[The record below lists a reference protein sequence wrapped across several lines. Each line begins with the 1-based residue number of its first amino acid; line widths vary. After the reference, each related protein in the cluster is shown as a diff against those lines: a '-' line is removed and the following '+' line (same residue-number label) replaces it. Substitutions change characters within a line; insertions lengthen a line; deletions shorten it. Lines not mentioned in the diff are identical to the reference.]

1 MEKVITISRE
11 YGSGG
16 HELGVKLADK
26 LGIPFYDKE
35 LIGMI
40 SKEGNIEESI
50 LRANDE
56 VVPDLD
62 NYSMREIQPYYQIAM
77 TEHIYKV
84 QCDVIQAL
92 ADKGA
97 CVIVGRCA
105 DAILNDSVNI
115 FVYGDIESRVK
126 RIREREPELSPENAR
141 LQIRAMD
148 KKRKAYHQY
157 YSSKEWGVMTDYHL
171 CLNSGPA
178 GVDGCL
184 DAAFAYLNHV
194 K

>member
-1 MEKVITISRE
+1 MERVITISRE

-62 NYSMREIQPYYQIAM
+62 
-77 TEHIYKV
+77 
-84 QCDVIQAL
+84 
-92 ADKGA
+92 
-97 CVIVGRCA
+97 
-105 DAILNDSVNI
+105 
-115 FVYGDIESRVK
+115 
-126 RIREREPELSPENAR
+126 
-141 LQIRAMD
+141 
-148 KKRKAYHQY
+148 
-157 YSSKEWGVMTDYHL
+157 GVRMPFYRT
-171 CLNSGPA
+171 A
-178 GVDGCL
+178 
-184 DAAFAYLNHV
+184 
-194 K
+194 

>member
-1 MEKVITISRE
+1 MERVITISRE

-84 QCDVIQAL
+84 QCDVIQSL
-92 ADKGA
+92 ADKGP

-105 DAILNDSVNI
+105 DAILSNSVNI
-115 FVYGDIESRVK
+115 FVYADIESRIK
-126 RIREREPELSPENAR
+126 RIRGVEPDLSPESAM
-141 LQIRAMD
+141 LHIRAVD
-148 KKRKAYHQY
+148 KKRRAYHQY

-171 CLNSGPA
+171 CLNSGLA
-178 GVDGCL
+178 GVEGCL
-184 DAAFAYLNHV
+184 DAVMAYLSHV

>member
-1 MEKVITISRE
+1 MERVITISRE

-35 LIGMI
+35 LIGLI

-84 QCDVIQAL
+84 QCDVIQSL
-92 ADKGA
+92 ADKGP

-105 DAILNDSVNI
+105 DAILSNSVNI
-115 FVYGDIESRVK
+115 FVYADIESRIK
-126 RIREREPELSPENAR
+126 RIRSTEPDLSPESAM
-141 LQIRAMD
+141 LHIRAVD

-171 CLNSGPA
+171 CLNSGLA

-184 DAAFAYLNHV
+184 DAAMAYLNHV